1 MGAAMLIAAMT
12 PVFGYVAS
20 PHTPHLVSHHHRRDF
35 SAPLALANGGAP
47 LDETLSPELPIA
59 ADDECAAEADACG
72 QQFVFTDPG
81 AARAL
86 LATVAALYGTNYA
99 SVKTLDELV
108 GSSSA
113 AASLRFALA
122 LAVAAPIAA
131 SVFAQRPRLASWS
144 VARDG
149 AEVGCWFWLGYAT
162 QAVALETSSAGLQG
176 FLMSLA
182 VVVCPLLE
190 ALIDRKT
197 QPPRVWLAAALAAAG
212 VGALEVGGPV
222 GAAPGDVIGLAQA
235 AFFGMVRRRPS
246 PRALPARPRPRHALA
261 HPPPSP
267 PQGFFRLERAMRV
280 HGGADGA
287 AADLCTPLALTFW
300 QLIPI
305 AACSLA
311 WAFGSADGA
320 AALQTTAA
328 SLVAAPLGDPALLG
342 GLLWTGVVTSA
353 GCTLAEAV
361 ALGAL
366 SSSEA
371 TVVFSTEPLWGA
383 LAASYM
389 LGETFDARCL
399 MGGALIAL
407 GCACSGADQTDEL
420 VESAG
425 RKLRSLGAPPPGAA
439 RALAV
444 ALGVAGAIPAAAVMI
459 ESSMHMQP

>member
-20 PHTPHLVSHHHRRDF
+20 PHTPHLVSHHHRREIF
-35 SAPLALANGGAP
+35 APLANGGAP

-162 QAVALETSSAGLQG
+162 QAVALETSCAGLQA

-235 AFFGMVRRRPS
+235 AFFGMVRRRPTPPRPSRTS
-246 PRALPARPRPRHALA
+246 PPPPRPRS
-261 HPPPSP
+261 PSP
-267 PQGFFRLERAMRV
+267 LP
-280 HGGADGA
+280 
-287 AADLCTPLALTFW
+287 
-300 QLIPI
+300 
-305 AACSLA
+305 
-311 WAFGSADGA
+311 SAG
-320 AALQTTAA
+320 L
-328 SLVAAPLGDPALLG
+328 LPLGA
-342 GLLWTGVVTSA
+342 
-353 GCTLAEAV
+353 C
-361 ALGAL
+361 
-366 SSSEA
+366 
-371 TVVFSTEPLWGA
+371 
-383 LAASYM
+383 
-389 LGETFDARCL
+389 DAR
-399 MGGALIAL
+399 A
-407 GCACSGADQTDEL
+407 
-420 VESAG
+420 
-425 RKLRSLGAPPPGAA
+425 RRLR
-439 RALAV
+439 
-444 ALGVAGAIPAAAVMI
+444 
-459 ESSMHMQP
+459 

>member
-35 SAPLALANGGAP
+35 APLALANGGAP

-235 AFFGMVRRRPS
+235 AFFGMVRRRAP
-246 PRALPARPRPRHALA
+246 PPPPAP
-261 HPPPSP
+261 PPPSP